1 MYLYNHRKAKTLLK
15 RLSAPLIMRQFAQR
29 RLTLNLM
36 IIKRKINILNTEVRK
51 KSKIIN
57 SNQMRMKTLKALKSD
72 PLKVTRR
79 MELKGRKF

>member
-1 MYLYNHRKAKTLLK
+1 
-15 RLSAPLIMRQFAQR
+15 
-29 RLTLNLM
+29 M